1 MGIAGEKPLSQH
13 ELGNPGPRAPGSIS
27 LKSRISGGD
36 GGGQME
42 LMMREGISLLIASI
56 FLSDKKQ
63 DY

>member
-1 MGIAGEKPLSQH
+1 MSQH